1 MVEEM
6 KDHNQ
11 LTVMEEE
18 IYEKK
23 EMRENKY

>member
-23 EMRENKY
+23 EMRESKH